1 MNKVQL
7 GMFLEQNKDRL
18 TAEDFNNAEKALNKS
33 SSKTLV
39 KVLSKQTKSP
49 VVTAFLSTF
58 FGWLG
63 IDCFY
68 LKDIGKGISRVIA
81 TIVSIVLYVVSFYFF
96 TTLSGNV
103 FDISLGKDVFVV
115 TAEMIQYATLAISA
129 LFSIIYIIVLCIN
142 IKNADVKTKQKNVQ
156 ILKLRCEPIDK
167 QPELDWRI
175 G

>member
-18 TAEDFNNAEKALNKS
+18 TAEDLYNAEKALKSS

-39 KVLSKQTKSP
+39 SVLGKKTKSP
-49 VVTAFLSTF
+49 VVTSFLATF

-68 LKDIGKGISRVIA
+68 LENTWKGVGRIIT
-81 TIVSIVLYVVSFYFF
+81 TIVSIALYIVSFYFF

-103 FDISLGKDVFVV
+103 FNISLGKDVFVV
-115 TAEMIQYATLAISA
+115 TAEMIQYTTISISA
-129 LFSIIYIIVLCIN
+129 LLSIVYIIVLCIN
-142 IKNADVKTKQKNVQ
+142 LKNTAINTKQKNAQ
-156 ILKLRCEPIDK
+156 ILKLRSENINTK
-167 QPELDWRI
+167 PEFVWRI